1 MRMRESWSE
10 AYELTVWSLAGYGL
24 WMHVLGWRFGILAL
38 LGFSINTLWAVF
50 CRNRKWTNH

>member
-24 WMHVLGWRFGILAL
+24 WMHVFGLAFWNFGVVGVFYQYVVG
-38 LGFSINTLWAVF
+38 GFL
-50 CRNRKWTNH
+50 